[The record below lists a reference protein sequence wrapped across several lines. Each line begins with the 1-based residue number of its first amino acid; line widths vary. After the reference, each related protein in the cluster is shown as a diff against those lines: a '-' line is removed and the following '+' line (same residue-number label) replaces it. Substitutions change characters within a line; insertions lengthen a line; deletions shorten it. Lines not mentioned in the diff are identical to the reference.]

1 MKVVWSPTAR
11 ARAIAAVDYIAEDRP
26 GAALEW
32 LDGMVSRV
40 EMLSELPEQ
49 GRVVP
54 EWNEPAVREIMYDPY
69 RVIYEVS
76 EDRVEILTLSHQRQQ
91 LPTARDKG

>member
-11 ARAIAAVDYIAEDRP
+11 ARAIAAVEYIAEDRP
-26 GAALEW
+26 SAALEW
-32 LDGMVSRV
+32 LEGLVSRI
-40 EMLSELPEQ
+40 EMLSDLPEQ

-54 EWNEPAVREIMYDPY
+54 EWNEPEVREVMYDPY

-76 EDRVEILTLSHQRQQ
+76 EDRVQILTLSHQRQQ
-91 LPTARDKG
+91 LPTVRDQG

>member
-1 MKVVWSPTAR
+1 
-11 ARAIAAVDYIAEDRP
+11 
-26 GAALEW
+26 
-32 LDGMVSRV
+32 
-40 EMLSELPEQ
+40 MLSDLPEQ

-54 EWNEPAVREIMYDPY
+54 EWNEPAVREVMYDPY

-91 LPTARDKG
+91 LPPARDQG